1 MNNALLSS
9 DATYHRSKPSN
20 EKHRET
26 VQLQACETEME
37 ASDDNANA
45 R

>member
-1 MNNALLSS
+1 MNNELLSS
-9 DATYHRSKPSN
+9 DATYSSKPSN